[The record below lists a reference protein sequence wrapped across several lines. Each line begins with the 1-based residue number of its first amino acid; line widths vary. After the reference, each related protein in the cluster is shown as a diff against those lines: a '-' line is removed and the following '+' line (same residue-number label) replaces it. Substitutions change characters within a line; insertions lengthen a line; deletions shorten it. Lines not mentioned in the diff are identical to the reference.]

1 MGRKIG
7 SFGLINYRRHPENPN
22 YIVFGFNSEREA
34 TIFETE
40 LNKTKTWFE
49 KDSEPT
55 DDGIIYLFAVLES
68 SMNEANL
75 ANGAV
80 KRHTREPMFKNIL
93 LRYSLI
99 IFILLLSALALI
111 GYVKNSDKRSEKSSN
126 ETTDTT
132 RFTP

>member
-34 TIFETE
+34 EIFETE

-49 KDSEPT
+49 KDTEPT
-55 DDGIIYLFAVLES
+55 DEGLVYLFAVSES

-75 ANGAV
+75 ANGMV
-80 KRHTREPMFKNIL
+80 KRHTHEPMFKNIL
-93 LRYSLI
+93 IRYSLI
-99 IFILLLSALALI
+99 IFIVLLSILALI
-111 GYVKNSDKRSEKSSN
+111 GYVKNSEKQSEKN
-126 ETTDTT
+126 IEGTTDTT
-132 RFTP
+132 NFTP

>member
-49 KDSEPT
+49 KDTEPT
-55 DDGIIYLFAVLES
+55 DDGIIYLYAVSES

-80 KRHTREPMFKNIL
+80 KRYTREPMFKNIL

>member
-49 KDSEPT
+49 KDTEPT
-55 DDGIIYLFAVLES
+55 DDGIIYLFAVSES
-68 SMNEANL
+68 SMNEANY
-75 ANGAV
+75 ANGMV
-80 KRHTREPMFKNIL
+80 KRHTRDPLFKNIF

-99 IFILLLSALALI
+99 IIVLLFSVLAI
-111 GYVKNSDKRSEKSSN
+111 VGYVKNSDKRSEKTDN
-126 ETTDTT
+126 DVMDTT